1 MASEGEF
8 PKVDGDVLYA
18 SEVNAFAPV
27 GVVHAWLKTFGL
39 VDSGTTDGTTA
50 NKLVQSGQNFS
61 TTVTVGDVVHNTTDT
76 TFAYV
81 TAIDSDTTLSIDSD
95 IMVSGESFSIY
106 KTTALPSGWVEC
118 NGQVISDS
126 TSIYDGQTIPNLNSG
141 SIEDTYS
148 FFLRGHTSSGQTET
162 SQNKAHTHTIDN
174 GVHAGGGAVYG
185 RGIATPDGNSTNS
198 DGGDEARPMSYTVV
212 WIMRIQ

>member
-18 SEVNAFAPV
+18 SEVNGFAPV
-27 GVVHAWLKTFGL
+27 GCVQAWLKTFGL
-39 VDSGTTDGTTA
+39 VDSGTTDGTTSD
-50 NKLVQSGQNFS
+50 KLVESGQNFL
-61 TTVTVGDVVHNTTDT
+61 TTVTVGDVVHNTTDD

-81 TAIDSDTTLSIDSD
+81 TAVDSDTIISINSD
-95 IMVSGESFSIY
+95 IMVSGEAYSIY

-118 NGQVISDS
+118 NGQVLSDA

-141 SIEDTYS
+141 SVEENYS
-148 FFLRGHTSSGQTET
+148 FFLRGHTSSGETEA
-162 SQNKAHTHTIDN
+162 SQNKAHTHTMDGGTN
-174 GVHAGGGAVYG
+174 AGNGAVYG
-185 RGIATPDGNSTNS
+185 RGVSVPNQNSTNS
-198 DGGDEARPMSYTVV
+198 SGGAEARPMSYTVV